1 MKEEARNIIKDHKNP
16 LTKLGLI
23 GPKLFL
29 KDSSQE
35 AQEKVS
41 NNLKNLKIILMH
53 QKVERRCGRAK
64 AEWNP
69 SLNLAKVNKV
79 VKGLLEHFGYQDKSG
94 IYMYPE
100 EMLYLVETNRMEI
113 SLNEVPLSVQ
123 ECYDIMLNLPEFTL
137 NKYRVYKKL
146 MSQGYRVVRFSEITR
161 RKGKKTKENENSNE
175 KKRGLEETENKAT
188 ELKKIKIVSSNERLE
203 FKKKE
208 INKIFEELRKKA
220 PQSYVPNKNEE
231 PTPDFC
237 LFLASNSNRIN
248 WDYNLYVSEKYALD
262 DLKTD
267 HPSIYAICS
276 GDNISLYKI
285 GTVNIPCNIYT

>member
-1 MKEEARNIIKDHKNP
+1 MNEEARNIIKDHKNP

>member
-1 MKEEARNIIKDHKNP
+1 
-16 LTKLGLI
+16 
-23 GPKLFL
+23 
-29 KDSSQE
+29 
-35 AQEKVS
+35 
-41 NNLKNLKIILMH
+41 
-53 QKVERRCGRAK
+53 
-64 AEWNP
+64 
-69 SLNLAKVNKV
+69 
-79 VKGLLEHFGYQDKSG
+79 
-94 IYMYPE
+94 
-100 EMLYLVETNRMEI
+100 MEI

-248 WDYNLYVSEKYALD
+248 WDYNLYVR
-262 DLKTD
+262 
-267 HPSIYAICS
+267 
-276 GDNISLYKI
+276 
-285 GTVNIPCNIYT
+285 